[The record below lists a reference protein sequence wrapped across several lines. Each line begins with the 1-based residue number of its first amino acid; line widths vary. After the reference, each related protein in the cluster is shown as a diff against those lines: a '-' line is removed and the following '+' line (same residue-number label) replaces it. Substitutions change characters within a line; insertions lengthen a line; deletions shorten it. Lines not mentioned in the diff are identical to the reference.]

1 MAFLQI
7 IFRHKKLDL
16 NFFSGN
22 LNLFQSCLKC
32 WNRIEVNEGQD
43 STWGLCNKLLI
54 PLSPSDIVQAASTGA
69 PSAAQRS
76 HPTSEVRGRSRED
89 PMPEGRWPRGA
100 TPHPRSGGAAERR
113 YPASEVRAGGQE
125 ELKHAPKPE
134 ARGDGRE
141 ELSQTPRPRPG
152 AVTRGVTWSRG
163 CAGAGGPRGAIPH

>member
-89 PMPEGRWPRGA
+89 PMPEGRWPRGV
-100 TPHPRSGGAAERR
+100 TPRPRSGGTAQRR
-113 YPASEVRAGGQE
+113 YPASEVRGGDQRSYLASGVRGGGREDQPHVQGAVAARAQE
-125 ELKHAPKPE
+125 GL
-134 ARGDGRE
+134 E
-141 ELSQTPRPRPG
+141 ELSHIEGQK
-152 AVTRGVTWSRG
+152 G
-163 CAGAGGPRGAIPH
+163 CW